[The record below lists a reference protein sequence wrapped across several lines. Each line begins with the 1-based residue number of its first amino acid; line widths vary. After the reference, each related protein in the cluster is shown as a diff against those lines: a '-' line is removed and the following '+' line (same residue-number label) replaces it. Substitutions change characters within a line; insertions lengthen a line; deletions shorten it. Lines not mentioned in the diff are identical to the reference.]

1 MDRLITF
8 TEVDTTS
15 PAEET
20 ITATTAPAEETI
32 ASQETVA
39 KETEGEAIS
48 PEAMEG
54 VTASPEAMLG
64 LTTSLEAGFDSTLTI
79 GAIDGETVVLFADAK
94 AETTAATETS
104 AAIGFEPMNFVT
116 NLQYMGTGMLTI
128 FIVIG
133 AIILAT
139 TAINKIFSKKKD

>member
-1 MDRLITF
+1 MNLITF

-20 ITATTAPAEETI
+20 ILATTAPAEETV
-32 ASQETVA
+32 STQETVV

-64 LTTSLEAGFDSTLTI
+64 LTASPEAGYDSTLTI
-79 GAIDGETVVLFADAK
+79 GAIDGETAVLFAE

-139 TAINKIFSKKKD
+139 SAINKIFSKKKD

>member
-64 LTTSLEAGFDSTLTI
+64 LTASPEAGFDSTLTI
-79 GAIDGETVVLFADAK
+79 GAIDGETAVLFAE
-94 AETTAATETS
+94 AETTTTETS

-139 TAINKIFSKKKD
+139 SAINKIFSKKKD

>member
-20 ITATTAPAEETI
+20 VTTTAPAEESATVTLSPE
-32 ASQETVA
+32 ATAAAEETVA
-39 KETEGEAIS
+39 KETET
-48 PEAMEG
+48 
-54 VTASPEAMLG
+54 VL
-64 LTTSLEAGFDSTLTI
+64 DSDSAPILTI
-79 GAIDGETVVLFADAK
+79 GAIDGETVVLFADAE

-139 TAINKIFSKKKD
+139 SAINKIFSKKKD

>member
-1 MDRLITF
+1 MNLIAF
-8 TEVDTTS
+8 TEVETTS

-20 ITATTAPAEETI
+20 VTTTAPAEESATVTLSPE
-32 ASQETVA
+32 ATAAAEETVV
-39 KETEGEAIS
+39 KETEAVLDFSSSAPI
-48 PEAMEG
+48 
-54 VTASPEAMLG
+54 
-64 LTTSLEAGFDSTLTI
+64 LTI
-79 GAIDGETVVLFADAK
+79 GAIDGETTLLMAESTT
-94 AETTAATETS
+94 ETTATTETA